1 MPSPTR
7 ILKAGSWS
15 PTLRL
20 PKSTFPARISLAEQQ
35 IYLKRCT
42 DDLHAYVK
50 SRDPLTCKGQFVL
63 HDGPPYANGSLHV
76 GHALNKILKDITC
89 RYQLSI
95 GKYVEYVPGWDCHGL
110 PIELKA
116 LQRQKELGAITE
128 DGQLGAAAIRKVAR
142 ELAAS
147 AVDEQKNGFRRWGV
161 MANWA
166 GAWTTM
172 DKDFE
177 MKQLGVFRRML
188 AKGLIYRK
196 FKPVYWSPSS
206 RTALAEAELEYK
218 EDHISQAAFVKFPL
232 LKVRSA
238 TAQRYGLGWS
248 KVNAVVWTTTPW
260 TLPANKAIAVH
271 SDLKYVVV
279 DSQTH
284 GLLLIAE
291 SMLFETQRLSEE
303 EFTLTDY
310 PTFRGADLIGA
321 TYRHPL
327 RSNSSFA
334 FKILHADFVKA
345 DSGSGLVHIA
355 PGHGMD
361 DYKLCQDLGID
372 IFAPVDDHGRF
383 TTEAMPSNP
392 DILVGK
398 PVVTEGNSA
407 VLELLVTQHALLASH
422 EHKHKYPYDWR
433 SKQPVILR
441 ATEQWF
447 ADVGEI
453 RESALNSLEKVR
465 FIPEGGK
472 ERLSSFIRNRMEWC
486 ISRQRA
492 WGVPIPALYHEDTGS
507 AVLDNES
514 VAHIISVIQD
524 RGIDTWWTDDEA
536 DPVWTPPSLRES
548 SGESQY
554 RRGKDTMDV
563 WFDSGTSWTQIANSS
578 ATSPSSVADVY
589 LEGSD
594 QHRGWFQSS
603 LLTKIAHQSSV
614 SGDDS
619 DIVAPY
625 KTLITH
631 GFTLDATG
639 RKMSKS
645 EGNIISPD
653 QIMDGSMLPPLKR
666 KRIGQANK
674 TNNLPVYDAMGP
686 DALRMWVA
694 GCDYTKDV
702 VISKPVLQVTHNS
715 LEKLRVTLKMLV
727 GLLVGFDIN
736 RPVQFNDFG
745 WIDQLALVQLRDLD
759 QDCRKYYNEFEYHK
773 VVTAVNQYVNAS
785 FSSFYMESIKDRMYA
800 EAVDSPKR
808 RQSQVVL
815 SEIYKRL
822 SCVLAPITPLLVE
835 EAHHHLGPKDTKPL
849 WYTWDVQDSYA
860 SSKDW
865 ANQELESDMVHL
877 FSANAAVKRAQEL
890 ARGDKKM
897 GSSLQ
902 SFIHLETV
910 RSPGGHSN
918 KLEQLFQRYL
928 AELADFFVVSGVA
941 VGGETLPAA
950 IKDTSWHYTAEF
962 QADGDTGIAHV
973 YAPPQAKCD
982 RCWRYVVPEDSKL
995 EGSLCV
1001 RCVEVIKEIEQQK
1014 PDIFDGSP
1022 NLAADATA
1030 SGAQQTRDL

>member
-1 MPSPTR
+1 M
-7 ILKAGSWS
+7 
-15 PTLRL
+15 TLCL

-35 IYLKRCT
+35 IYLKKCT
-42 DDLHAYVK
+42 DDLHAYAK

-95 GKYVEYVPGWDCHGL
+95 GKYVDYVPGWDCHGL

-116 LQRQKELGAITE
+116 LQRQKELGIITE

-147 AVDEQKNGFRRWGV
+147 AVEEQKTGFRRWGI

-172 DKDFE
+172 DKGFE
-177 MKQLGVFRRML
+177 LKQLEVFQQML

-232 LKVRSA
+232 LEVPSA
-238 TAQRYGLGWS
+238 AAQRDGLGWS

-260 TLPANKAIAVH
+260 TLLANKAIAVH
-271 SDLKYVVV
+271 SDLNYVIV

-284 GLLLIAE
+284 GLLLLAE
-291 SMLFETQRLSEE
+291 SMLSETQRLSKE

-310 PTFRGADLIGA
+310 PAFRGADLIGA

-327 RSNSSFA
+327 LSNPSSEY
-334 FKILHADFVKA
+334 KILHADFVKA

-361 DYKLCQDLGID
+361 DYKLCKDLGID
-372 IFAPVDDHGRF
+372 VFAPVDNYGRF

-392 DILVGK
+392 GILMGM
-398 PVVTEGNSA
+398 PVVTTGNFT
-407 VLELLVTQHALLASH
+407 VLKLLNTQHALLASH
-422 EHKHKYPYDWR
+422 KYKHKYPYDWR

-453 RESALNSLEKVR
+453 REPALKSLDKVR
-465 FIPEGGK
+465 FIPEGGR
-472 ERLSSFIRNRMEWC
+472 ERLSSFVRNRMEWC

-492 WGVPIPALYHEDTGS
+492 WGVPIPALYHGDTGS

-514 VAHIISVIQD
+514 VAHVISVIQD
-524 RGIDTWWTDDEA
+524 RGVDAWWTDDEA
-536 DPVWTPPSLRES
+536 DPVWTPPLLREP

-563 WFDSGTSWTQIANSS
+563 WFDSGTSWTQVANSS
-578 ATSPSSVADVY
+578 ESSQSPVVDVY

-603 LLTKIAHQSSV
+603 LLTNIAYQSSV

-653 QIMDGSMLPPLKR
+653 QIMDGSMLPPMKR
-666 KRIGQANK
+666 KGKGQAR

-702 VISKPVLQVTHNS
+702 VIGQPVLQVVQNS
-715 LEKLRVTLKMLV
+715 LAKLRVTLKMLV
-727 GLLVGFDIN
+727 GLLAGFDTN
-736 RPVQFNDFG
+736 RPVQFDDFG

-759 QDCRKYYNEFEYHK
+759 QDCRKYYDEFEYHK
-773 VVTAVNQYVNAS
+773 VVTAVNQYVSAN

-808 RQSQVVL
+808 RQAQVVL

-835 EAHHHLGPKDTKPL
+835 EAQHHLAPKDTNPM
-849 WYTWDVQDSYA
+849 WHTWAVQDSYT

-865 ANQELESDMVHL
+865 ANQELESDLVHL

-902 SFIHLETV
+902 SFVHLEIV
-910 RSPGGHSN
+910 GSRGGHSN

-941 VGGETLPAA
+941 VDSQKLPAA
-950 IKDTSWHYTAEF
+950 IKDASWHYTAEF
-962 QADGDTGIAHV
+962 QADGDSGIAHV

-982 RCWRYVVPEDSKL
+982 RCWRYMVPEDSKL
-995 EGSLCV
+995 EESLCV
-1001 RCVEVIKEIEQQK
+1001 RCVEVIKGIEEER
-1014 PDIFDGSP
+1014 PDIFDGRP
-1022 NLAADATA
+1022 DLEADAIT
-1030 SGAQQTRDL
+1030 SGTRQTRDL